1 LQSPAATP
9 AAAGMGAADM
19 GAVDMGAV
27 DMGAA
32 GACISA
38 PDMPLHISMPLAA
51 AAIFPRRM

>member
-1 LQSPAATP
+1 LQSPAV
-9 AAAGMGAADM
+9 AGMGAVDM